1 MGDETENSHEEG
13 FSYSPSESDQ
23 LMNVNLNKTSTFA
36 ALRNPVY
43 RKLWF
48 AILLSGTCGAAQ
60 DTAATWTMN
69 MLGSSTFLLSLI
81 STVASLP
88 FFLFTLP
95 AGALADMVN
104 RRRLLCFMNLWL
116 AGAAVLLAILSS
128 FQLLNPYV
136 LLFCV
141 FLIGIGFAFHA
152 PAWSAIV
159 PDLVTDE
166 ELPSAAT
173 LGGLQLNVSGI
184 IGPALG
190 GVLLYFLGANW
201 VFAVNALCFV
211 VVIFA
216 LLHGKGPEAESG
228 FPLENFLESFS
239 TAVRYVRYSP
249 AFQVVLARNILFAF
263 FISALPALIPV
274 IGLKELRLQPCSLG
288 LLFTSM
294 AAGSVFSAI
303 FVLPRAREKL
313 SSNTLIVLGNLLVA
327 VVYVL
332 MALVRQ
338 RELFLVV
345 AALAGVGWTLSASE
359 LWVAAQRTMPSWA
372 RGRMN
377 ATVIMLSQGAIA
389 LGGIVWGFSSQAAGV
404 NVTLI
409 VAAVAMA
416 LTLLLAIPL
425 SINFTTSL
433 SFDPPPISCVMMPLV
448 NNPEPR
454 DGPVAITF
462 EIEVDRLRG
471 REFLRLMREVRSIHR
486 RNGAFTWRLDEDL
499 TRSNIYRIEMMVP
512 SWAGYLL
519 QRDRLTK
526 AEQETINKV
535 WRLHVG
541 EDIPEERYYL
551 CVNRELDVRGTTVTH
566 PSNMPMTPLDLDA
579 QEVQRTSRAVH

>member
-1 MGDETENSHEEG
+1 
-13 FSYSPSESDQ
+13 
-23 LMNVNLNKTSTFA
+23 MNVHLNKTSTFT

-43 RKLWF
+43 RKLWL
-48 AILLSGTCGAAQ
+48 AILLSGTCVAAQ

-69 MLGSSTFLLSLI
+69 MLGASTFLLSLI

-104 RRRLLCFMNLWL
+104 RRKLLCFMNLWL
-116 AGAAVLLAILSS
+116 AGAAIFLAILGS
-128 FQLLNPYV
+128 FQLLSPYV

-141 FLIGIGFAFHA
+141 FMIGVGFAFHA
-152 PAWSAIV
+152 PAWSAVV
-159 PDLVTDE
+159 PDLVANE

-201 VFAVNALCFV
+201 VFAVNALCFG
-211 VVIFA
+211 VVIVA
-216 LLHGKGPEAESG
+216 LLQWKGTEARSG
-228 FPLENFLESFS
+228 FPLENFIESFS

-249 AFQVVLARNILFAF
+249 AIQVVLARNILFSF
-263 FISALPALIPV
+263 FISVIPALIPV

-294 AAGSVFSAI
+294 GAGSVFSAV
-303 FVLPRAREKL
+303 FVLPWAREKF
-313 SSNTLIVLGNLLVA
+313 SSNTLVVLGNSLV
-327 VVYVL
+327 VLVYVL
-332 MALVRQ
+332 MAIVRQ

-345 AALAGVGWTLSASE
+345 AALAGAGWTISASE
-359 LWVAAQRTMPSWA
+359 LWVAAQRAMPGWA

-377 ATVIMLSQGAIA
+377 ATVIMMSQGAIA
-389 LGGIVWGFSSQAAGV
+389 LGGIVWGLSSQTAGV
-404 NVTLI
+404 NVTL
-409 VAAVAMA
+409 VAASVAMA
-416 LTLLLAIPL
+416 LTLLLASPL

-448 NNPEPR
+448 INPQPR

-462 EIEVDRLRG
+462 EFEVERLRG
-471 REFLRLMREVRSIHR
+471 REFLRLMREVRLIHR
-486 RNGAFTWRLDEDL
+486 RNGAFSWRLDEDL

-512 SWAGYLL
+512 SWSGYLL
-519 QRDRLTK
+519 QRERLTK

-535 WRLHVG
+535 WRFHVG
-541 EDIPEERYYL
+541 EDVPEERYYL
-551 CVNRELDVRGTTVTH
+551 CVNRELDARGMSVTH
-566 PSNMPMTPLDLDA
+566 PSSMPTTPLDLSP
-579 QEVQRTSRAVH
+579 QEVQRMS

>member
-1 MGDETENSHEEG
+1 MS
-13 FSYSPSESDQ
+13 
-23 LMNVNLNKTSTFA
+23 VRLNKTSTFA

-43 RKLWF
+43 RRLWF
-48 AILLSGTCGAAQ
+48 AILLSGTCVAAQ

-104 RRRLLCFMNLWL
+104 RRKLLCIMNIWL
-116 AGAAVLLAILSS
+116 AGAAVLLAILGS

-141 FLIGIGFAFHA
+141 FLIGVGFAFHA
-152 PAWSAIV
+152 PAWSAVV

-201 VFAVNALCFV
+201 VFAMNAVCFV

-216 LLHGKGPEAESG
+216 LLQWKGPETESR
-228 FPLENFLESFS
+228 FPLENFVESFS
-239 TAVRYVRYSP
+239 TAVRYVRHSP
-249 AFQVVLARNILFAF
+249 AIQVVLVRNVLFAF
-263 FISALPALIPV
+263 FISVIPALLPV
-274 IGLKELRLQPCSLG
+274 IGLRELRLRPCSLG

-294 AAGSVFSAI
+294 GAGSVFGAV
-303 FVLPRAREKL
+303 FVLPRARERL
-313 SSNTLIVLGNLLVA
+313 SSNTLIILGNLLVA
-327 VVYVL
+327 LVYVL

-345 AALAGVGWTLSASE
+345 AALAGAGWTLSASE

-377 ATVIMLSQGAIA
+377 ATVIMVSQGAIA
-389 LGGIVWGFSSQAAGV
+389 LGGIVWGYSSQAAGV
-404 NVTLI
+404 NVTLAF
-409 VAAVAMA
+409 AAVAMA
-416 LTLLLAIPL
+416 LSLLLAIPL

-448 NNPEPR
+448 NNPQPR

-462 EIEVDRLRG
+462 GIEVDRMRG
-471 REFLRLMREVRSIHR
+471 REFLRLMREVRLIHR
-486 RNGAFTWRLDEDL
+486 RNGAFSWRLDEDL
-499 TRSNIYRIEMMVP
+499 TRSNTYRIEMMVP
-512 SWAGYLL
+512 SWTGYLL
-519 QRDRLTK
+519 QRERLTK

-541 EDIPEERYYL
+541 EDVPEERYYL
-551 CVNRELDVRGTTVTH
+551 CVKRELDAHAITVTS
-566 PSNMPMTPLDLDA
+566 PSSIPTTSLDLGA
-579 QEVQRTSRAVH
+579 QEV

>member
-1 MGDETENSHEEG
+1 M
-13 FSYSPSESDQ
+13 ESDR
-23 LMNVNLNKTSTFA
+23 LMNVHLNKTSTFA

-48 AILLSGTCGAAQ
+48 AILLSGTCVAAQ
-60 DTAATWTMN
+60 DTAAAWTMN
-69 MLGSSTFLLSLI
+69 MLGASTFLLSLI

-104 RRRLLCFMNLWL
+104 RRKLLCFMNLWL
-116 AGAAVLLAILSS
+116 ASAAISLAILGS
-128 FQLLNPYV
+128 FQLLSPYV

-141 FLIGIGFAFHA
+141 FLIGVGFAFHA
-152 PAWSAIV
+152 PAWSAVV

-184 IGPALG
+184 VGPALG

-201 VFAVNALCFV
+201 VFAVNALCFG
-211 VVIFA
+211 VVIVA
-216 LLHGKGPEAESG
+216 LLQWKGPEARSG
-228 FPLENFLESFS
+228 LPVENFVGSFS
-239 TAVRYVRYSP
+239 TAVRDVRYSP
-249 AFQVVLARNILFAF
+249 AILVVLARNILFSF
-263 FISALPALIPV
+263 FISVIPALIPV

-345 AALAGVGWTLSASE
+345 AALAGAGWTLSASE
-359 LWVAAQRTMPSWA
+359 LWVAAQRSMPSWA

-404 NVTLI
+404 KVTLI
-409 VAAVAMA
+409 AAAVAMA
-416 LTLLLAIPL
+416 LSLLLAIPL
-425 SINFTTSL
+425 SISFTTSL

-448 NNPEPR
+448 NNPQPC

-462 EIEVDRLRG
+462 EIEIDRLRG
-471 REFLRLMREVRSIHR
+471 REFLRLMGEVRLIHR
-486 RNGAFTWRLDEDL
+486 RNGAFSWRLDEDL

-512 SWAGYLL
+512 SWTGYLL
-519 QRDRLTK
+519 QRERLTK

-541 EDIPEERYYL
+541 EDVPEERDYL
-551 CVNRELDVRGTTVTH
+551 CANRELDARGTTVAH
-566 PSNMPMTPLDLDA
+566 FSSMPTAPLDLCA
-579 QEVQRTSRAVH
+579 QEVQPTSRAVH

>member
-1 MGDETENSHEEG
+1 
-13 FSYSPSESDQ
+13 
-23 LMNVNLNKTSTFA
+23 MNVNLDKTSTFT

-48 AILLSGTCGAAQ
+48 AILLSGTCVAAQ

-69 MLGSSTFLLSLI
+69 MLGSCAFLLSLL

-95 AGALADMVN
+95 AGALADIVN
-104 RRRLLCFMNLWL
+104 RRKLLCFMNLWL

-128 FQLLNPYV
+128 SQLLNPYV
-136 LLFCV
+136 LLFWV

-201 VFAVNALCFV
+201 VFAVNALCFI

-216 LLHGKGPEAESG
+216 LLQWKGPEAESG

-239 TAVRYVRYSP
+239 TGVRYVRYSP
-249 AFQVVLARNILFAF
+249 AIQVVLARNVLFAF
-263 FISALPALIPV
+263 FISVIPELIPV

-288 LLFTSM
+288 LFFTSM
-294 AAGSVFSAI
+294 AD
-303 FVLPRAREKL
+303 VL
-313 SSNTLIVLGNLLVA
+313 
-327 VVYVL
+327 VYVL

-338 RELFLVV
+338 REIFLIV
-345 AALAGVGWTLSASE
+345 AALAGAGWTLSASE

-377 ATVIMLSQGAIA
+377 ATVIMVSQGAIA

-404 NVTLI
+404 NVTLV

-416 LTLLLAIPL
+416 LSLLLAIPL

-462 EIEVDRLRG
+462 EIEIDRLRG
-471 REFLRLMREVRSIHR
+471 REFLRLMREVRLIHR
-486 RNGAFTWRLDEDL
+486 RNGAFSWRLNEDL

-512 SWAGYLL
+512 SWTGYLL
-519 QRDRLTK
+519 QRERLTK
-526 AEQETINKV
+526 AEQETINNV

-541 EDIPEERYYL
+541 EDVPEERYYL
-551 CVNRELDVRGTTVTH
+551 CVDTELDARGTTVAH
-566 PSNMPMTPLDLDA
+566 FSSMPTAPLNLCA
-579 QEVQRTSRAVH
+579 QETRRTSRAVH

>member
-1 MGDETENSHEEG
+1 
-13 FSYSPSESDQ
+13 
-23 LMNVNLNKTSTFA
+23 MNVHLTKTSTFA

-48 AILLSGTCGAAQ
+48 AILLSGTCVAAQ
-60 DTAATWTMN
+60 DTAAAWTMN
-69 MLGSSTFLLSLI
+69 MLGSSAFLLSLI

-104 RRRLLCFMNLWL
+104 RRRLLCLMNLWL

-159 PDLVTDE
+159 PDLVTNED
-166 ELPSAAT
+166 LPSAAT
-173 LGGLQLNVSGI
+173 LGGLQLNISGI

-201 VFAVNALCFV
+201 VFAVNAICFV
-211 VVIFA
+211 VVIVA
-216 LLHGKGPEAESG
+216 LLQWKGSEAESG
-228 FPLENFLESFS
+228 LPLENFLESFS

-249 AFQVVLARNILFAF
+249 AIQVVLARNVLFAF
-263 FISALPALIPV
+263 FISVIPSLIPV

-294 AAGSVFSAI
+294 AAGSVFTAI

-345 AALAGVGWTLSASE
+345 AALAGAGWTLSASE
-359 LWVAAQRTMPSWA
+359 LWVAAQRTMPGWA

-389 LGGIVWGFSSQAAGV
+389 LGGIVWGFSSQASGV

-416 LTLLLAIPL
+416 LSLLLAIPL

-448 NNPEPR
+448 NNPQPC

-462 EIEVDRLRG
+462 EIEIDRLRG
-471 REFLRLMREVRSIHR
+471 REFLRLMREVRLIHR
-486 RNGAFTWRLDEDL
+486 RNGAF
-499 TRSNIYRIEMMVP
+499 S
-512 SWAGYLL
+512 
-519 QRDRLTK
+519 
-526 AEQETINKV
+526 
-535 WRLHVG
+535 
-541 EDIPEERYYL
+541 
-551 CVNRELDVRGTTVTH
+551 
-566 PSNMPMTPLDLDA
+566 
-579 QEVQRTSRAVH
+579 

>member
-1 MGDETENSHEEG
+1 
-13 FSYSPSESDQ
+13 
-23 LMNVNLNKTSTFA
+23 MNVNLNKTSTFA

-48 AILLSGTCGAAQ
+48 AILLSGTCVAAQ

-69 MLGSSTFLLSLI
+69 MLGSSAFLLSLI

-95 AGALADMVN
+95 AGALADIVN
-104 RRRLLCFMNLWL
+104 RRKLLCFMNLWL

-128 FQLLNPYV
+128 SQLLNPYV

-216 LLHGKGPEAESG
+216 LLQWKGREAESG
-228 FPLENFLESFS
+228 LPLENFLESFS

-249 AFQVVLARNILFAF
+249 AIQVVLARNVLFAF
-263 FISALPALIPV
+263 FISVIPALIPV

-345 AALAGVGWTLSASE
+345 AALAGAGWTLSASE
-359 LWVAAQRTMPSWA
+359 LWVAAQRSMPSWA

-416 LTLLLAIPL
+416 LSLLLAIPL

-462 EIEVDRLRG
+462 EIEIDRLRG
-471 REFLRLMREVRSIHR
+471 REFLRLMREVRLIQR
-486 RNGAFTWRLDEDL
+486 RNGAFSWRLDEDL

-512 SWAGYLL
+512 SWTGYLL
-519 QRDRLTK
+519 QPERLTK

-541 EDIPEERYYL
+541 EDVPEERYYL
-551 CVNRELDVRGTTVTH
+551 CANRELDARGTTVAH
-566 PSNMPMTPLDLDA
+566 FPSMPTAPLDLCA
-579 QEVQRTSRAVH
+579 QEVQPTSRAVH

>member
-1 MGDETENSHEEG
+1 
-13 FSYSPSESDQ
+13 
-23 LMNVNLNKTSTFA
+23 MNVHLNKTSTFA

-48 AILLSGTCGAAQ
+48 AILLSGTCVAAQ
-60 DTAATWTMN
+60 DTAAAWTMN

-216 LLHGKGPEAESG
+216 LLQWKGPEAESG

-239 TAVRYVRYSP
+239 AAVRYVRYSP
-249 AFQVVLARNILFAF
+249 AIQVVLTRNVLFAF
-263 FISALPALIPV
+263 FISVIPALMPV

-294 AAGSVFSAI
+294 GAGSVFSAI

-345 AALAGVGWTLSASE
+345 AALAGAGWTLSASE
-359 LWVAAQRTMPSWA
+359 LWVAAQRAMPSWA

-409 VAAVAMA
+409 AAAVAMA
-416 LTLLLAIPL
+416 LSLLLAIPL

-433 SFDPPPISCVMMPLV
+433 SFDPPPISCVMMPLA

-462 EIEVDRLRG
+462 EIEIDRLRG
-471 REFLRLMREVRSIHR
+471 REFLRLMREVRLIHR
-486 RNGAFTWRLDEDL
+486 RHGAFSWRLDEDL

-512 SWAGYLL
+512 SWTGYLL
-519 QRDRLTK
+519 QRERLTK

-541 EDIPEERYYL
+541 EDVPEERYYL
-551 CVNRELDVRGTTVTH
+551 CVNRELDARGTTLAY
-566 PSNMPMTPLDLDA
+566 SSSMPAAPLDLRA
-579 QEVQRTSRAVH
+579 QEIQRTSRAVR

>member
-1 MGDETENSHEEG
+1 
-13 FSYSPSESDQ
+13 
-23 LMNVNLNKTSTFA
+23 MNVRLNKTSTFA

-48 AILLSGTCGAAQ
+48 AILLSGTCVAAQ

-104 RRRLLCFMNLWL
+104 RRKLLCIMNLWL
-116 AGAAVLLAILSS
+116 AGAAVLLAILGS

-141 FLIGIGFAFHA
+141 FLIGVGFAFHA

-159 PDLVTDE
+159 QDVVTDE

-201 VFAVNALCFV
+201 VFAVNALCFI
-211 VVIFA
+211 VVILA
-216 LLHGKGPEAESG
+216 LLQWKGPEAESG
-228 FPLENFLESFS
+228 FPVENFLESFS

-249 AFQVVLARNILFAF
+249 AIQVVLARNVLFAF
-263 FISALPALIPV
+263 FISVIPALIPV
-274 IGLKELRLQPCSLG
+274 IGLKELHLRPCSLG

-294 AAGSVFSAI
+294 GAGSVFSAV
-303 FVLPRAREKL
+303 FVLPRARERL
-313 SSNTLIVLGNLLVA
+313 SSNTLIVLGNLLIVL
-327 VVYVL
+327 VYVL

-338 RELFLVV
+338 RALFLVV
-345 AALAGVGWTLSASE
+345 AAVAGAGWTLSASE
-359 LWVAAQRTMPSWA
+359 LWVAAQRAMPSWA

-377 ATVIMLSQGAIA
+377 ATVIMISQGAIA

-404 NVTLI
+404 NVTLV

-416 LTLLLAIPL
+416 VSLVLAIPL

-433 SFDPPPISCVMMPLV
+433 SFDPPPINCVMMPLV
-448 NNPEPR
+448 NHPQPR

-462 EIEVDRLRG
+462 EIEVDQMRR
-471 REFLRLMREVRSIHR
+471 REFLRLMREVRLIHR
-486 RNGAFTWRLDEDL
+486 RNGAFAWRLDEDL

-512 SWAGYLL
+512 SWTGYLL
-519 QRDRLTK
+519 QRERLTN

-541 EDIPEERYYL
+541 EDVPQERYYL
-551 CVNRELDVRGTTVTH
+551 SVNRELDARGTAVIH
-566 PSNMPMTPLDLDA
+566 PSSMHTTTLDLGA
-579 QEVQRTSRAVH
+579 QKVQRTS

>member
-1 MGDETENSHEEG
+1 
-13 FSYSPSESDQ
+13 
-23 LMNVNLNKTSTFA
+23 MNVHRNTTSTFA

-48 AILLSGTCGAAQ
+48 AILLSGTCVAAQ
-60 DTAATWTMN
+60 DTAAAWTMN
-69 MLGSSTFLLSLI
+69 MLGSSAFLLSLI

-104 RRRLLCFMNLWL
+104 RRRLLCFMNFWL
-116 AGAAVLLAILSS
+116 AGTAGLLAILSS
-128 FQLLNPYV
+128 FHLLSSYV

-159 PDLVTDE
+159 PELVTDE

-201 VFAVNALCFV
+201 VFAVNALCFG
-211 VVIFA
+211 VVIVA
-216 LLHGKGPEAESG
+216 LLQWERPEARSG
-228 FPLENFLESFS
+228 FPLENFIESFS

-249 AFQVVLARNILFAF
+249 AIQVILARNIIFSF
-263 FISALPALIPV
+263 FISIIPALIPV

-288 LLFTSM
+288 LLFTCM
-294 AAGSVFSAI
+294 GAGSVISAVL
-303 FVLPRAREKL
+303 VLPRARQKF
-313 SSNTLIVLGNLLVA
+313 SSNTLVVLGNLLVA

-332 MALVRQ
+332 MAIVRQ

-345 AALAGVGWTLSASE
+345 AALAGAGWTISASE
-359 LWVAAQRTMPSWA
+359 LWVAAQRTMPGWA

-377 ATVIMLSQGAIA
+377 ATVIMMSQGAIA
-389 LGGIVWGFSSQAAGV
+389 SGGILWGFSSQTAGV

-416 LTLLLAIPL
+416 LSLLLAVPL

-433 SFDPPPISCVMMPLV
+433 SFDPPSISCVMMPLV

-454 DGPVAITF
+454 DG
-462 EIEVDRLRG
+462 RLR
-471 REFLRLMREVRSIHR
+471 
-486 RNGAFTWRLDEDL
+486 
-499 TRSNIYRIEMMVP
+499 
-512 SWAGYLL
+512 
-519 QRDRLTK
+519 
-526 AEQETINKV
+526 
-535 WRLHVG
+535 
-541 EDIPEERYYL
+541 
-551 CVNRELDVRGTTVTH
+551 
-566 PSNMPMTPLDLDA
+566 
-579 QEVQRTSRAVH
+579 

>member
-1 MGDETENSHEEG
+1 
-13 FSYSPSESDQ
+13 
-23 LMNVNLNKTSTFA
+23 MNLSLNKTSTFA

-43 RKLWF
+43 RKFWF
-48 AILLSGTCGAAQ
+48 AILLSGTCVAAQ

-69 MLGSSTFLLSLI
+69 MLGASTFLLSLI

-104 RRRLLCFMNLWL
+104 RRKLLCIMNLWL
-116 AGAAVLLAILSS
+116 AGAAVLLAILGS

-141 FLIGIGFAFHA
+141 FLIGVGFAFHA

-159 PDLVTDE
+159 PDVVTDE

-173 LGGLQLNVSGI
+173 LGGLQMNVSGI

-216 LLHGKGPEAESG
+216 LLQWKEPEAESA
-228 FPLENFLESFS
+228 FPAENFLESFF

-249 AFQVVLARNILFAF
+249 AIQVVLARNFLFAF
-263 FISALPALIPV
+263 FISVIPALIAV
-274 IGLKELRLQPCSLG
+274 IGLKELRLKPCSLG

-294 AAGSVFSAI
+294 GGGSVFSAV
-303 FVLPRAREKL
+303 FVLPRARKKL
-313 SSNTLIVLGNLLVA
+313 SSNALIVSGNLLIVL
-327 VVYVL
+327 VYVL
-332 MALVRQ
+332 MAFVRQ

-345 AALAGVGWTLSASE
+345 AALAGAGWTLSASE

-377 ATVIMLSQGAIA
+377 ATVIMVSQGAVA
-389 LGGIVWGFSSQAAGV
+389 LGGILWGFSSQAAGV
-404 NVTLI
+404 NVTL
-409 VAAVAMA
+409 VVPAVAMA
-416 LTLLLAIPL
+416 LSLLLAIPL

-433 SFDPPPISCVMMPLV
+433 SFDPPPISCVMMPRA
-448 NNPEPR
+448 NSPQRR
-454 DGPVAITF
+454 DGPVCDTF
-462 EIEVDRLRG
+462 EIEIDRLRG
-471 REFLRLMREVRSIHR
+471 PKFLRLKASNNKFFQNWRKLIGTIQGMSNLSQRSPI
-486 RNGAFTWRLDEDL
+486 
-499 TRSNIYRIEMMVP
+499 
-512 SWAGYLL
+512 
-519 QRDRLTK
+519 
-526 AEQETINKV
+526 
-535 WRLHVG
+535 
-541 EDIPEERYYL
+541 
-551 CVNRELDVRGTTVTH
+551 
-566 PSNMPMTPLDLDA
+566 
-579 QEVQRTSRAVH
+579 